1 MLSRII
7 FALSLLTCFAVN
19 AAPKS
24 PTNSV
29 NPILGAWT
37 WTREANNCFETYTY
51 HADGTEQVSSGEEKS
66 DSVYQISSSPS
77 PQGFYKLTDKVVK
90 DYGGKD
96 CADDASDSTGQE
108 SSVFVV
114 FHPEGDMYL
123 VCQNESMDNCFGPL
137 KRIKK

>member
-1 MLSRII
+1 MLNRII
-7 FALSLLTCFAVN
+7 CVLGLLTCL
-19 AAPKS
+19 AAHAATKS
-24 PTNSV
+24 PTPSA

-37 WTREANNCFETYTY
+37 WTREANNCVETYTY
-51 HADGTEQVSSGEEKS
+51 HADGTEQVTSGDEKS

-77 PQGFYKLTDKVVK
+77 AQGFYKLTDKVLK

-123 VCQNESMDNCFGPL
+123 VCQTESMDNCFGPL